1 LRAFLQYDFHLLDYH
16 RDRFWGLYFIPIAL
30 KTLYA
35 VKSSLRWSV
44 IYRSEQSGALFLA
57 IPARFCGANV
67 DVGKGFINPDAA
79 EARYALGVQFSGSRW
94 GEIWRG

>member
-1 LRAFLQYDFHLLDYH
+1 MQYDFHLLDYH
-16 RDRFWGLYFIPIAL
+16 RDRFGACILIPIAL

-57 IPARFCGANV
+57 MPAGFCSANV
-67 DVGKGFINPDAA
+67 DVGKGFINLDAA
-79 EARYALGVQFSGSRW
+79 EARYALGVQFSESRW